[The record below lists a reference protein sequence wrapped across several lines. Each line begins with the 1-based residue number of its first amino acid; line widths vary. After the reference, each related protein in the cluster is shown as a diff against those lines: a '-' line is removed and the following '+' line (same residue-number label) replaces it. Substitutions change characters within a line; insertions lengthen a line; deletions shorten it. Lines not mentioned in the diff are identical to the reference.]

1 MHVQIQEEKWKNREN
16 KQCMDEWNVWTKN
29 EQKKKW
35 LLRAEERLGYELAN
49 ADAHSH
55 VKTMHAHAHAHAGV
69 VYVYVYVRV
78 RE

>member
-1 MHVQIQEEKWKNREN
+1 MEEQRE
-16 KQCMDEWNVWTKN
+16 QAVHGWMERMDKEWT
-29 EQKKKW
+29 EEKW

-55 VKTMHAHAHAHAGV
+55 VKTMHAHAHAHAHAGV